1 MNGIAAD
8 QGSGFRTEA
17 VVAHCHWYESRS
29 AAIFYLFRRKIALR
43 PYQYRYVRTGSVG
56 FGKQLPWRAV
66 VAPAHKA
73 LSLHTATFQESRQ
86 GGKRLYTWQYGFER
100 LLHGGN
106 GYFFDSLYLEV
117 LTLRPLATNRN
128 KTVYS
133 YLYKFLHQ
141 PLHTVGMLC
150 RRHSNGNRRLP
161 HFRKIYPLHYLY
173 RGSFRV
179 VADKTASIQ
188 PPTTVDDFQLVADT
202 PPEHSDGMAALHFRK
217 NGLRAYIRC
226 VETYRTHL

>member
-1 MNGIAAD
+1 
-8 QGSGFRTEA
+8 
-17 VVAHCHWYESRS
+17 
-29 AAIFYLFRRKIALR
+29 
-43 PYQYRYVRTGSVG
+43 
-56 FGKQLPWRAV
+56 
-66 VAPAHKA
+66 
-73 LSLHTATFQESRQ
+73 
-86 GGKRLYTWQYGFER
+86 
-100 LLHGGN
+100 
-106 GYFFDSLYLEV
+106 
-117 LTLRPLATNRN
+117 
-128 KTVYS
+128 
-133 YLYKFLHQ
+133 
-141 PLHTVGMLC
+141 MLC